1 MTSSSRVPARE
12 TRSSTLSI
20 VALALA
26 FALPVIGFILGLVA
40 RAKSRASGSPTA
52 LATAAAVIGAILS
65 AVWTVVFILLFGLG
79 GGLFVQTQP
88 SSSASPQPQSESSQ
102 TESGDGDALVVRV
115 TAERELDSETLDAAR
130 TALTFYGDSTGVEV
144 TEVVETAAGDLT
156 VTFGSAAT
164 GADIDAF
171 AQAISA
177 PAAEG
182 FYSVTAVHPA
192 SGGADLGDGSTTPS
206 CEALRFGPR
215 AVEGSVLACD
225 ETMQTQLLLAPA
237 ARLVGNTIADV
248 EVSGDV
254 VVVTLSEPG
263 ADEFVEW
270 TREAST
276 ETAPAN
282 QIALVD
288 FIGVITAPT
297 VAGELTGEF
306 QISGP
311 TLDAELLA
319 ARLLLLSRGVSF
331 STHAE

>member
-1 MTSSSRVPARE
+1 M
-12 TRSSTLSI
+12 
-20 VALALA
+20 ALALA
-26 FALPVIGFILGLVA
+26 FALPVVGFILGVVA
-40 RAKSRASGSPTA
+40 RAKSRAAGSPTA

-65 AVWTVVFILLFGLG
+65 VVWTVVLLLLLSVGGWLFGG
-79 GGLFVQTQP
+79 QTPP
-88 SSSASPQPQSESSQ
+88 SSPGSPMPSESSQ
-102 TESGDGDALVVRV
+102 SESGAGDALVVRV

-130 TALTFYGDSTGVEV
+130 TALTFYGDTAGIEV
-144 TEVVETAAGDLT
+144 SEVAETDAGDLT
-156 VTFGSAAT
+156 VTFGAAVT
-164 GADIDAF
+164 DADIDAF

-177 PAAEG
+177 PVAEG
-182 FYSVTAVHPA
+182 FYSVTAVNPA
-192 SGGADLGDGSTTPS
+192 SGGADLGDGSTTPP
-206 CEALRFGPR
+206 CDALRFGPQ

-225 ETMQTQLLLAPA
+225 DTKQTQLLLEPS
-237 ARLVGNTIADV
+237 ARLVGNSIADV

-254 VVVTLSEPG
+254 VAVALSAPG
-263 ADEFVEW
+263 AEEFVEW
-270 TREAST
+270 TRQVST

-319 ARLLLLSRGVSF
+319 ARLRVLSAGVSF
-331 STHAE
+331 STPTE

>member
-1 MTSSSRVPARE
+1 MTSSSHAPARE

-26 FALPVIGFILGLVA
+26 FALPVVGFILGLVA
-40 RAKSRASGSPTA
+40 RTKSRASGSPTA

-65 AVWTVVFILLFGLG
+65 VVWTVVFILLLSFGG
-79 GGLFVQTQP
+79 WLFGQNPP
-88 SSSASPQPQSESSQ
+88 SSPTSPTPQSES
-102 TESGDGDALVVRV
+102 GNGDALVVRV

-130 TALTFYGDSTGVEV
+130 TALTFYGDTSGIELSEV
-144 TEVVETAAGDLT
+144 AETDAGDLT
-156 VTFGSAAT
+156 VTFGSAVT
-164 GADIDAF
+164 GAEVDAF

-192 SGGADLGDGSTTPS
+192 SGGADVGDGSTTPP
-206 CEALRFGPR
+206 CDALRSGPL
-215 AVEGSVLACD
+215 AVEGSALACD
-225 ETMQTQLLLAPA
+225 ETMQTQLLLEPS

-248 EVSGDV
+248 EVSGGV
-254 VVVTLSEPG
+254 VVVTLTEPG
-263 ADEFVEW
+263 ADEFAEW
-270 TREAST
+270 TREASA

-297 VAGELTGEF
+297 VAGELAGEF

-319 ARLLLLSRGVSF
+319 ARLRLLSAGVSF
-331 STHAE
+331 STQAE

>member
-1 MTSSSRVPARE
+1 M
-12 TRSSTLSI
+12 
-20 VALALA
+20 
-26 FALPVIGFILGLVA
+26 
-40 RAKSRASGSPTA
+40 
-52 LATAAAVIGAILS
+52 
-65 AVWTVVFILLFGLG
+65 
-79 GGLFVQTQP
+79 
-88 SSSASPQPQSESSQ
+88 
-102 TESGDGDALVVRV
+102 
-115 TAERELDSETLDAAR
+115 
-130 TALTFYGDSTGVEV
+130 
-144 TEVVETAAGDLT
+144 
-156 VTFGSAAT
+156 
-164 GADIDAF
+164 
-171 AQAISA
+171 
-177 PAAEG
+177 
-182 FYSVTAVHPA
+182 
-192 SGGADLGDGSTTPS
+192 
-206 CEALRFGPR
+206 
-215 AVEGSVLACD
+215 LACD

-237 ARLVGNTIADV
+237 ARLVGNAIADV